1 MKYSINVNE
10 VLGNDGNIRGFATVV
25 FGDSFKITNIAIM
38 ENTQKGELFVS
49 MPRYKSKGVDQ
60 DNNPVYRDICHPI
73 TKEFREEL
81 YANILEE
88 YQNIKSKKKEQVV
101 GEPDAPEMPEFS
113 IRVTPVAGEGAN
125 LRGLASIYFE
135 DSFIVNNVTILQ
147 GKENLFVAMPSY
159 KTKKMDDNEK
169 PIYQD
174 VCYPITKEFRE
185 KLYGALIS
193 ECEKKLE
200 EMKEIN
206 PVTGKPY
213 NRRERIQK
221 EEQTK
226 EEQAQAEKKTD
237 KKPNGT
243 KKAK

>member
-10 VLGNDGNIRGFATVV
+10 VLENEGNIRGFATVV

-81 YANILEE
+81 YTNILEE
-88 YQNIKSKKKEQVV
+88 YQNIKEKKKEQVV
-101 GEPDAPEMPEFS
+101 GEQEAPEMPEFS
-113 IRVTPVAGEGAN
+113 IRVTPVVGEGQG

-159 KTKKMDDNEK
+159 KTKKMDENNK

-174 VCYPITKEFRE
+174 LCYPITKEFRA
-185 KLYGALIS
+185 KLYTELIA
-193 ECEKKLE
+193 ECEKQLE
-200 EMKEIN
+200 QVKEIN
-206 PVTGKPY
+206 PQTGKPY

-221 EEQTK
+221 EEQEKAEQEQSTK
-226 EEQAQAEKKTD
+226 Q
-237 KKPNGT
+237 T
-243 KKAK
+243 KKDKNAR

>member
-10 VLGNDGNIRGFATVV
+10 VLGSEGNIRGFATVV

-81 YANILEE
+81 YTNILEE
-88 YQNIKSKKKEQVV
+88 YQNIKENKKEQVI
-101 GEPDAPEMPEFS
+101 GEQETVVMPEFS
-113 IRVTPVAGEGAN
+113 IRVTPVVGEGQG

-159 KTKKMDDNEK
+159 KTKKVDDNEK
-169 PIYQD
+169 PVYQD

-185 KLYGALIS
+185 KLYGELIS
-193 ECEKKLE
+193 ECEKKLAE
-200 EMKEIN
+200 KKDIN
-206 PVTGKPY
+206 PKTGKPY
-213 NRRERIQK
+213 NRREKIQK
-221 EEQTK
+221 EEQEK
-226 EEQAQAEKKTD
+226 AEQEKPEKKPKQD
-237 KKPNGT
+237 KK
-243 KKAK
+243 AR